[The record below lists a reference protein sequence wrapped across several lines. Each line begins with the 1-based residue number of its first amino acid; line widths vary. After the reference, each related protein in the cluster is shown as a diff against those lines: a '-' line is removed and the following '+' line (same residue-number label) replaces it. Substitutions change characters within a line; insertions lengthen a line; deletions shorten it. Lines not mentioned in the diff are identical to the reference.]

1 MILRQALPE
10 DAEKI
15 TELLLMAMVDIIF
28 VFIGQ
33 KDETEAKNFLLP
45 LVAQTNT
52 QYSYENCLVAEENGK
67 IIAAAN
73 VYDGAQLVVLRE
85 PVLQQIRKIHGAD
98 FYVEDE
104 TGPGEIYLDC
114 LAVDPEYRGR
124 GLGSEMLTHLIRY
137 HVGDRRQKL
146 GLLVDEDNP
155 DAKRLYL
162 RSGFHSVGRKTLA
175 GKNMEHLQ
183 VKPEEY

>member
-15 TELLLMAMVDIIF
+15 TELLLMAMEDIIF

-33 KDETEAKNFLLP
+33 KDETEAKKFLLP

-85 PVLQQIRKIHGAD
+85 PVLLQIRKIHGAD

-124 GLGSEMLTHLIRY
+124 GLGSKILAHLIRY
-137 HVGDRRQKL
+137 HVADRRQKL

-183 VKPEEY
+183 VKSEEY